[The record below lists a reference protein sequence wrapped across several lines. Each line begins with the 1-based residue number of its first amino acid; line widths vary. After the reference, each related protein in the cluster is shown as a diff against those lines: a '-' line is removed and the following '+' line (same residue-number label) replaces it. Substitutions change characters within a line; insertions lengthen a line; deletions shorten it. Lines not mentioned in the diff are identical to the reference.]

1 MSAKIPSS
9 LQVCIKVRPCEA
21 ELTSLWQVNEG
32 RSIHLADSH
41 AEPYVFDY
49 VFDEGASNQEVFD
62 RMAKHIVHA
71 CMQGFNG
78 TIFAYGQTSS
88 GKTYTMMGDGQNP
101 GVMALAAK
109 EIFQQISID
118 TERDFLLRVGFI
130 EIYNEKIYD
139 LLNKKNQDLKIHEAG
154 NGVVNVNCEEYI
166 ITNED
171 DILRHLCNG
180 NKERTV
186 VETNTN
192 ERSSRS
198 HAISRIII
206 ESRKSDQSDD
216 DAVVQSVLNMVD
228 LDGWD
233 RVDHTG
239 SQDHI
244 NSNIILSKV
253 IKSLSEHVDNKF
265 ISFRDSKLTR
275 VLQASLCGNALTS
288 IICTI
293 KPSIIEESQSTLC
306 FATRAS
312 KIRIK
317 PQVNDMDSDTTMLK
331 RVDRGIKNLKN
342 KLAEE
347 ERKKE
352 SQLVVQDLERRIK
365 RDMLKII
372 SSTSLSD
379 QRLQKR
385 RRNRAFS
392 NSGSESESAITSL
405 PVLQEESRLPRPS
418 KMSSLPKP
426 MFFPNSGLSQ
436 RREIALKTIGVYQS
450 QKEEFIPSDSMEN
463 RIGQPKQLEI
473 EAARSNPS
481 EIIQIPK
488 QDQESMAI
496 CHALQ
501 VEVSA
506 LTASN
511 QVAKG
516 TIENYEEQVKTLRK
530 TIERLEM
537 ENREAVN
544 LELRFESH
552 KTKSK
557 QLETELLTALSEKDS
572 TIEGLQQS
580 LKELSRDVLRNSKED
595 HMRSMCPDLESSC
608 ERICNKCH
616 ELERLLPIADVNG
629 LETIACQCDQLRSE
643 IAATRIK
650 LESVQSAFSQA
661 SCEVSQKT
669 TDCER
674 LSRQISTA
682 HDDFGQLLGKYNS
695 LEQQWL
701 GQQRAIETMQADYD
715 AIQQKYQKLQEEYEH
730 LEKRSDEQCQQLQA
744 ENSKLQEEIGTLK
757 GRVEEAQRKLLE
769 VPNPESLVE
778 EFKAQN
784 QELKVQ
790 LSELQSKFNGIQME
804 YDCLSSELME
814 SLQESEALREELKQR
829 QSSYDLESM
838 KSSGVGTEYSE
849 PDNNPDPDSDL
860 MEQFVK
866 LSESIQQ
873 IELQHH
879 SGFTCLFIVNKLEQD
894 ESVPRFKLCLESA
907 KYLEGDTSQQ
917 DTSESVC
924 LKGFLKR
931 QRFRIV
937 RMSQEEVCMREED
950 RLRNIISQLELEVE
964 KQKALIK
971 DEKAIIHEM
980 REQVTTLKSDLLEK
994 NVILNKVE
1002 DYQRQIDALQKQN
1015 AEMTNS
1021 YRQLQDEVT
1030 KQSPMTQSL
1039 LGIPADEDTIPKS
1052 RASSVEEEQES
1063 KEVATLKAVLAE
1075 LKTKV
1080 CDLQAELESQ
1090 LKQMQ
1095 LKDKNIAKLHSHVE
1109 EMGERCLSMG
1119 QRLTE
1124 LEDDSRQKQELLDR
1138 QRQKLSDD
1146 ACLIDQLQEKN
1157 AKLEDRSVKAE
1168 ESLQLEKNKQ
1178 EQTIASSEYKQQI
1191 EELEESLKK
1200 AQEELRILEKSKTN
1214 EINDLK
1220 LEYMTK
1226 IESSEVEN
1234 RAKFRSY
1241 SLEMEES
1248 KDRYESS
1255 VALLKEQLMKAGEEL
1270 SSVTARFQA
1279 ELEGIKFSLQ
1289 EKISQ
1294 AEEER
1299 NTLNAKHQAELEN
1312 IREIL
1317 KETLAGA
1324 EAKKAKIEDAYKAE
1338 ISDVKATLKEQ
1349 LSQAEEE
1356 REKAEARLQEMN
1368 KSLEE
1373 LEVHNSA
1380 MRSTIAEMKKRKSEQ
1395 DLALEEV
1402 LTEKRQLEVL
1412 YDQEMQLRSRDQ
1424 NGLEAQTDDK
1434 INELQEKCEQQA
1446 LDLDKLR
1453 QEKLTLQSEI
1463 QDASAQH
1470 TSTFQKLQQLEAEM
1484 NVLSKQKELEKS
1496 DLESKVETFNAKITD
1511 LEEALHCAKLKILTH
1526 EGLVSQHERLT
1537 ICLSEAN
1544 ELSDT
1549 LREKVERLHSELLN
1563 SQNDISS
1570 RDAEIKQL
1578 RSDLFDAMDA
1588 KTIATMERVELSMQL
1603 KEVEEKMSI
1612 QEGSFKSEVK
1622 DLKGSMTELE
1632 LKLTSLQEMKNKLE
1646 TGNEELKVKLKN
1658 ADDLQNMLEKEQK
1671 LCASLKEDFAK
1682 LEEVKTDLADQIRA
1696 KEAEMDHKTK
1706 ELKLEVG
1713 VARNKVEEL
1722 TRECEK
1728 LRSDLQSKE
1737 RAFWMEK
1744 ELLDG
1749 TISNLKKDK
1758 RIVEDKFCK
1767 LNEELTKECERLR
1780 TTLKSNESEM
1790 LKSKQELA
1798 EKLSILEEKDNDH
1811 ARLIAQFAS
1820 KEAAFASLHEDS
1832 TKNKLAAEAANKQSL
1847 ETVERLAKECE
1858 TLRSTVKSRETN
1870 FRAEK
1875 ERMDGTIS
1883 ILMEDKR
1890 NLEEKL
1896 CTVTEVM
1903 TKLELELAAF
1913 QAANVNGGNVSLKP
1927 SSSILSPTSASAS
1940 SAKKTVDR
1948 IGVASVSRKSIS
1960 FEVRKNRRITA
1971 YDEHRK
1977 QSCWNDFRD
1986 CGTMTDSVD
1995 TNCHCSELSLKHR
2008 LNPGWKPS

>member
-9 LQVCIKVRPCEA
+9 LQVCVKVRPCEA
-21 ELTSLWQVNEG
+21 ELTSHWQVNEG
-32 RSIHLADSH
+32 RSIHLADGH

-49 VFDEGASNQEVFD
+49 VFDEGTSNQEVFD

-88 GKTYTMMGDGQNP
+88 GKTYTMMGDGQMP

-109 EIFQQISID
+109 EIFQQISSD
-118 TERDFLLRVGFI
+118 TERDFLLRVRFI

-139 LLNKKNQDLKIHEAG
+139 LLNKKNQDLKIHEAS
-154 NGVVNVNCEEYI
+154 NGVVNVNCEECI
-166 ITNED
+166 ITSED
-171 DILRHLCNG
+171 DLLRHLCNG

-186 VETNTN
+186 GETNMN

-198 HAISRIII
+198 HAIFRIII

-228 LDGWD
+228 LAGSD

-244 NSNIILSKV
+244 NSNIILGNV

-288 IICTI
+288 VICTI
-293 KPSIIEESQSTLC
+293 KPWIIEESQSTLC
-306 FATRAS
+306 LATRAS

-317 PQVNDMDSDTTMLK
+317 PQVNEVDSDTTMLI

-392 NSGSESESAITSL
+392 NSGSESEIAVTSL
-405 PVLQEESRLPRPS
+405 PVLPEESRLPRPL

-426 MFFPNSGLSQ
+426 MFFPNSGLSH
-436 RREIALKTIGVYQS
+436 RREIAPKTIGVYQS
-450 QKEEFIPSDSMEN
+450 LKDEFIPGDMEN
-463 RIGQPKQLEI
+463 RIGQPKLLEA

-481 EIIQIPK
+481 EINQIPK
-488 QDQESMAI
+488 QDQESMAN

-511 QVAKG
+511 QVAKE
-516 TIENYEEQVKTLRK
+516 TIENYEEQVKTLKK

-544 LELRFESH
+544 LGLRFESH

-557 QLETELLTALSEKDS
+557 EKETELLTALSEKDS

-682 HDDFGQLLGKYNS
+682 QDDFGQLQGKYNS

-701 GQQRAIETMQADYD
+701 GQQLAIETMQADYY

-744 ENSKLQEEIGTLK
+744 ENTKLQEEIGTLK

-769 VPNPESLVE
+769 VPNPEYLAE

-784 QELKVQ
+784 QELKAQ
-790 LSELQSKFNGIQME
+790 LSDLQSKFNGIQIE

-814 SLQESEALREELKQR
+814 SVLEGEALREEIKQR

-838 KSSGVGTEYSE
+838 KSSGVGTECSE
-849 PDNNPDPDSDL
+849 PDNNPDTDSDL

-879 SGFTCLFIVNKLEQD
+879 SGFTCLFIVNRLEQD

-907 KYLEGDTSQQ
+907 EDLEGDTSQQ
-917 DTSESVC
+917 DTSDSVC

-964 KQKALIK
+964 NQKALIK
-971 DEKAIIHEM
+971 DEEAIIHEM

-994 NVILNKVE
+994 NVLLNKVE

-1021 YRQLQDEVT
+1021 YKQLQDEVT
-1030 KQSPMTQSL
+1030 KQSPMNESL
-1039 LGIPADEDTIPKS
+1039 LEIPADEDTIPKC
-1052 RASSVEEEQES
+1052 RASSIEEDQES

-1124 LEDDSRQKQELLDR
+1124 LEEDSRQKQELLDR
-1138 QRQKLSDD
+1138 QGQKLFDD
-1146 ACLIDQLQEKN
+1146 VCLIDQLQEKN

-1178 EQTIASSEYKQQI
+1178 EQTIDSSEYKQQI
-1191 EELEESLKK
+1191 EVLEESLKK

-1214 EINDLK
+1214 EINGLK

-1226 IESSEVEN
+1226 IESSEIEN

-1279 ELEGIKFSLQ
+1279 ELKGIKCKLQ

-1299 NTLNAKHQAELEN
+1299 NILNAEHQAELEN

-1324 EAKKAKIEDAYKAE
+1324 EAKQAKIKDAYKAE
-1338 ISDVKATLKEQ
+1338 ISDVRATLKEQ

-1356 REKAEARLQEMN
+1356 REKAEARLQEMK

-1402 LTEKRQLEVL
+1402 RIEKRQLEEL

-1424 NGLEAQTDDK
+1424 NGLGAQTNDK
-1434 INELQEKCEQQA
+1434 INELQEKCGQQA

-1463 QDASAQH
+1463 QDANAQH
-1470 TSTFQKLQQLEAEM
+1470 TSTFRKLQELEAEM

-1496 DLESKVETFNAKITD
+1496 DLENKVETFNAKITD
-1511 LEEALHCAKLKILTH
+1511 LEEALHCAKIKILTH
-1526 EGLVSQHERLT
+1526 EGLISQHERLT

-1544 ELSDT
+1544 ELSGT
-1549 LREKVERLHSELLN
+1549 LREKVERLHSELLS
-1563 SQNDISS
+1563 SQKDISS

-1588 KTIATMERVELSMQL
+1588 KTIAGMERVELSMQL
-1603 KEVEEKMSI
+1603 KEVEEKISI

-1622 DLKGSMTELE
+1622 DLKGSIIELE
-1632 LKLTSLQEMKNKLE
+1632 LKLTSLQEIKNKLE

-1658 ADDLQNMLEKEQK
+1658 ADDLQDRLEKEQK

-1682 LEEVKTDLADQIRA
+1682 LEEVKTDLAEQIRA
-1696 KEAEMDHKTK
+1696 KEAEVDHKTK
-1706 ELKLEVG
+1706 ELKLEVD
-1713 VARNKVEEL
+1713 VAQNKVEEL
-1722 TRECEK
+1722 TRECEN

-1749 TISNLKKDK
+1749 TISNLQKDK
-1758 RIVEDKFCK
+1758 RIVEDKFCM
-1767 LNEELTKECERLR
+1767 LNEELTKECEKLR
-1780 TTLKSNESEM
+1780 TTLKSNESDL

-1798 EKLSILEEKDNDH
+1798 EKLSILEKKDNDH
-1811 ARLIAQFAS
+1811 ARLMAQFAS
-1820 KEAAFASLHEDS
+1820 KEAVFASLQEDS
-1832 TKNKLAAEAANKQSL
+1832 TKQKQSL
-1847 ETVERLAKECE
+1847 EMVERLAKECE

-1896 CTVTEVM
+1896 CTVTEIM

-1927 SSSILSPTSASAS
+1927 SSSNMSPTSASAS

-1995 TNCHCSELSLKHR
+1995 SNCHCSELSLEHR